1 MGTCIGHY
9 AGVGVTNPFRG
20 KIAKLIQYIELMD
33 TYTLRSRRGRV
44 MEAVLAVIMPPPV
57 RFKAVW
63 RLAREKKQLFA
74 WKPIA
79 PEGFI
84 ALGTVY
90 TETGKQLF
98 IYLFCV
104 YYRKFWRL
112 LLSTGFLTYN

>member
-1 MGTCIGHY
+1 
-9 AGVGVTNPFRG
+9 
-20 KIAKLIQYIELMD
+20 MD

-44 MEAVLAVIMPPPV
+44 MEAVLAVIMPPPL

-90 TETGKQLF
+90 TETGKY
-98 IYLFCV
+98 IYIYV
-104 YYRKFWRL
+104 YYITLCCMYSMIL
-112 LLSTGFLTYN
+112 LLVLFYANVTSSILVLLRYWYWCTFNLP